1 MAKIDILKEN
11 GTFNETSIRVTA
23 EDFQHG
29 VFFDPNDLLQVKY
42 EMLRSVEK
50 GGLSVSDA
58 AEKYG
63 FSRQSFYVNKTA
75 FENGGLAG
83 LMPKKTGPKHSHK
96 LTNEGQR
103 FIDEYLNVHPDAR
116 PHEIN
121 AALALNTG
129 ISVHDRTVDRYMS
142 KKQQGSR

>member
-1 MAKIDILKEN
+1 MTKIDILKEN
-11 GTFNETSIRVTA
+11 GTFNESSKRVTA

-29 VFFDPNDLLQVKY
+29 VFFDPNDLFQVKY

-50 GGLSVSDA
+50 GDMSVSDA

-63 FSRQSFYVNKTA
+63 FSRQSYYVNKVA

-83 LMPKKTGPKHSHK
+83 LIPKKTGPRHGHK
-96 LTNEGQR
+96 LTDEGKK
-103 FIDEYLNVHPDAR
+103 FIDEYLNDHPTAR

-121 AALALNTG
+121 TALELNTG
-129 ISVHDRTVDRYMS
+129 ITVHDRTVDRYLS
-142 KKQQGSR
+142 KKQHGSR